1 MTKLSKITKVNPR
14 EVWAHE
20 AQDFTKW
27 LAAEENISLLS
38 DELQIQFENVRVES
52 AAGRYFVDI
61 VADAA
66 DNGGK
71 VIIENQLETTNHRH
85 LGQLIT
91 YASAF
96 DAKFILWV
104 VTDFNEEHKQAIDW
118 LNRNISENTNFFL
131 VQVEVYRIDD
141 SRPAPKFSVISEPNN
156 WGRVM
161 KSSVSGSEV
170 SETKLL
176 QHEFWEQLIGV
187 GRKNSEL
194 SFGSKAR
201 PQHWYNLS
209 FGTSRAHI
217 VLTTNTQKGLIGCEI
232 YIRNDKPLF
241 DALEAH
247 KQEIES
253 EIGLKLNWLRRDEA
267 TACRILANTQI
278 DVTNRNN
285 WQQANDWLIQ
295 SADSFARVFS
305 KRISLR

>member
-1 MTKLSKITKVNPR
+1 MTQLSKITKVNPR

-20 AQDFTKW
+20 AYDFTKW
-27 LAAEENISLLS
+27 LAAEENMALLS
-38 DELQIQFENVRVES
+38 DEMQIQFENIRIES

-61 VADAA
+61 VADVA

-141 SRPAPKFSVISEPNN
+141 SRPAPKFTVISEPNN
-156 WGRVM
+156 WGRMV
-161 KSSVSGSEV
+161 KSSASGNEV
-170 SETKLL
+170 SDTKLL
-176 QHEFWEQLIGV
+176 QHEFWEQLIEIA
-187 GRKNSEL
+187 RNESHL
-194 SFGSKAR
+194 SYGSKAR

-217 VLTTNTQKGLIGCEI
+217 ALTTNTQKGLIGCEI
-232 YIRNDKPLF
+232 YIRNDKELF
-241 DALEAH
+241 DLFAQQKE
-247 KQEIES
+247 EIEA
-253 EIGLKLNWLRRDEA
+253 EVGMALNWMRRDEA
-267 TACRILANTQI
+267 TACRITTTAEI
-278 DVTNRNN
+278 DITKRGN
-285 WQQANDWLIQ
+285 WQRANEWLIQ
-295 SADSFARVFS
+295 SADAFATAFAR
-305 KRISLR
+305 RI

>member
-1 MTKLSKITKVNPR
+1 
-14 EVWAHE
+14 
-20 AQDFTKW
+20 
-27 LAAEENISLLS
+27 
-38 DELQIQFENVRVES
+38 
-52 AAGRYFVDI
+52 
-61 VADAA
+61 
-66 DNGGK
+66 
-71 VIIENQLETTNHRH
+71 
-85 LGQLIT
+85 
-91 YASAF
+91 
-96 DAKFILWV
+96 
-104 VTDFNEEHKQAIDW
+104 
-118 LNRNISENTNFFL
+118 
-131 VQVEVYRIDD
+131 
-141 SRPAPKFSVISEPNN
+141 
-156 WGRVM
+156 M
-161 KSSVSGSEV
+161 KSSASGSEV

-176 QHEFWEQLIGV
+176 QHEFWEQLV
-187 GRKNSEL
+187 EAGRNSSEL

-201 PQHWYNLS
+201 PRHWYNLS

-217 VLTTNTQKGLIGCEI
+217 ALTTNTQKGLIGCEI